1 MSEPKTPK
9 NNPERIPGLGT
20 EVPIIHPTGI
30 QQGHSSNEFM
40 LVLNQNI
47 PIFDDTNRAAA
58 KTSVI
63 PVGVLQMSPQTAKDL
78 HLMLQDGI
86 RQYEKQYGTIKTT
99 YAQSREKTGE

>member
-20 EVPIIHPTGI
+20 EVPIIHPTVI

-40 LVLNQNI
+40 VVLSQNI
-47 PIFDDTNRAAA
+47 PTFDDSNRTA
-58 KTSVI
+58 KKSAVI

-86 RQYEKQYGTIKTT
+86 RQYEKEYGPIKTK